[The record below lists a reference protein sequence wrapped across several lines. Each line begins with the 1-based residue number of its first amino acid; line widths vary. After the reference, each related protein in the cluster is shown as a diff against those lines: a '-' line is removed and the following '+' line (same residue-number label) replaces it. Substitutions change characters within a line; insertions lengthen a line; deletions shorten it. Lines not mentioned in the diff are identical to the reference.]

1 MLEQLRAHHGRER
14 QRHQTR
20 HHHRTG
26 QRKGELNEQAPRA
39 PRREGQRRIYSPRD
53 RVRLRLI
60 MRGKRLGLSLDE
72 IADLINL
79 YDVDP
84 SEVTQLRQ
92 FIEVIHARKAVLKSQ
107 KHDIEE
113 SLAEMDRLEK
123 QCAALLSQ
131 KQTRK

>member
-1 MLEQLRAHHGRER
+1 MTETFGIAELAKEFGVT
-14 QRHQTR
+14 TR
-20 HHHRTG
+20 TVRFYED
-26 QRKGELNEQAPRA
+26 KGLISPA
-39 PRREGQRRIYSPRD
+39 REGQRRIYSPRD